1 MKKILIMSILS
12 TIFGLLSCNAQSN
25 KFESVDVA
33 TFAKVIADTTV
44 VLLDVRTPEE
54 YEEAHIGN
62 AINIDVLQ
70 DNFESNAIS
79 ILPKNKKIALYC
91 RSGKRSKKAA
101 NILAAKGYK
110 IIELN
115 TGYLGWIEAKK

>member
-1 MKKILIMSILS
+1 MKKILMMSILS
-12 TIFGLLSCNAQSN
+12 TIFGLFSCNAQSN
-25 KFESVDVA
+25 KFESVDVT

-70 DNFESNAIS
+70 DSFESKAIS
-79 ILPKNKKIALYC
+79 ILPKDKKIALYC

-110 IIELN
+110 VVELN

>member
-1 MKKILIMSILS
+1 M
-12 TIFGLLSCNAQSN
+12 
-25 KFESVDVA
+25 
-33 TFAKVIADTTV
+33 
-44 VLLDVRTPEE
+44 
-54 YEEAHIGN
+54 
-62 AINIDVLQ
+62 LQ

-79 ILPKNKKIALYC
+79 VLPKDKKIVLYC

>member
-1 MKKILIMSILS
+1 MREYDNILKYEKDI
-12 TIFGLLSCNAQSN
+12 
-25 KFESVDVA
+25 D
-33 TFAKVIADTTV
+33 D
-44 VLLDVRTPEE
+44 E
-54 YEEAHIGN
+54 YTKYYIWN

-70 DNFESNAIS
+70 DNFESKAIS
-79 ILPKNKKIALYC
+79 ILPKDKKIALYC

>member
-1 MKKILIMSILS
+1 MKKILMMSILS
-12 TIFGLLSCNAQSN
+12 TIFGLFGCNAQSN

-79 ILPKNKKIALYC
+79 VLPKDKKIALYC

-115 TGYLGWIEAKK
+115 TGYFGWIEAKK